1 MNSCIMCD
9 ELLDFDNLTFD
20 DFNRYPDMCPSC
32 CVQTD
37 EALEE
42 FYRLG
47 IRQDD
52 FLYELQTELIVII
65 K

>member
-9 ELLDFDNLTFD
+9 ELLDFDNLPFD
-20 DFNRYPDMCPSC
+20 DFNRHKSMCASC
-32 CVQTD
+32 CVETD
-37 EALEE
+37 EALAE

-52 FLYELQTELIVII
+52 FLYPLD
-65 K
+65 